1 MVTFLRKHFVAAIFG
16 FATTVLFVSYQFT
29 IDFSVPAS
37 RSTTL
42 LIGFFTILCPPALL
56 SIPIID
62 AEVGTSGFYVLWVF
76 IAIVNSVLYSAIA
89 GAIEKL
95 RRKPL

>member
-1 MVTFLRKHFVAAIFG
+1 MVTFFRKHFIAAIIG
-16 FATTVLFVSYQFT
+16 FAITPLFVVYQFT
-29 IDFSVPAS
+29 IDFRVTPS
-37 RSTTL
+37 RGTFFM
-42 LIGFFTILCPPALL
+42 IGFFTVLCPPALL

-62 AEVGTSGFYVLWVF
+62 AEIGTSGFYVLWAF

-89 GAIEKL
+89 GAIAKL